1 MNKSLRL
8 LMIVSFFSVAIR
20 VWPADKPL
28 MNLGLSDSSAFFL
41 SEPDAA
47 FSLKKEYQKEM
58 IDLRV
63 PSFNPAKGELRFN
76 LQETGQNPRI
86 DELKLVI
93 KKTKKKRVGSMI
105 ATAAFT
111 ALGGFFVYEYAT
123 YEPEELAR
131 DPSQTEY
138 KPQRISKGRI
148 YIFGACISV
157 GIGASFLFSN
167 LKAKKR
173 IKSYE
178 QELKKLS
185 EEQSKL

>member
-1 MNKSLRL
+1 
-8 LMIVSFFSVAIR
+8 
-20 VWPADKPL
+20 
-28 MNLGLSDSSAFFL
+28 
-41 SEPDAA
+41 
-47 FSLKKEYQKEM
+47 
-58 IDLRV
+58 
-63 PSFNPAKGELRFN
+63 
-76 LQETGQNPRI
+76 
-86 DELKLVI
+86 
-93 KKTKKKRVGSMI
+93 MI

>member
-8 LMIVSFFSVAIR
+8 LMIVSFFSIAIR

-28 MNLGLSDSSAFFL
+28 MNPVLSDSNAFFL

-47 FSLKKEYQKEM
+47 FSLKMEYQKER
-58 IDLRV
+58 IDLHV
-63 PSFNPAKGELRFN
+63 PIFNPPNGELSFN

-105 ATAAFT
+105 ATAAFA
-111 ALGGFFVYEYAT
+111 ALGGFFVYQYAV

-138 KPQRISKGRI
+138 RPQRISKGRV
-148 YIFGACISV
+148 YIFGACISL
-157 GIGASFLFSN
+157 GIGATFLFSN
-167 LKAKKR
+167 LKARKR

-178 QELKKLS
+178 EELKKLS